1 MKRIRKKGQTEDFL
15 ADMIPSM
22 IIIVIGLFILSSMQ
36 NANEESA
43 ESTKVNITEYL
54 MEKKTIAD
62 HLDQELKVDGKNIPL
77 KEIIS
82 LSYKNENYQ
91 TLVEGEVN
99 KIQGEQISFP
109 DFYSRVTCLS
119 TKIVY
124 PDDSI
129 KIIED
134 APYCAGT
141 ERVIYLPTFE
151 GKYLTMKFTLGI
163 AVGQGSSGV

>member
-15 ADMIPSM
+15 ADLIPSM
-22 IIIVIGLFILSSMQ
+22 IIIMIGLYVLSNMQ

-43 ESTKVNITEYL
+43 ESTKINVTEYL
-54 MEKKTIAD
+54 MEKKTITD
-62 HLDQELKVDGKNIPL
+62 HLNQELKINGRDIPL

-91 TLVEGEVN
+91 TLVEEEVN
-99 KIQGEQISFP
+99 KIQGQQISFP
-109 DFYSRVTCLS
+109 DLFSRVTCLS

-124 PDDSI
+124 PDGST

-163 AVGQGSSGV
+163 AVGQGSSGI